1 MAALLAQGPVVSLPS
16 LAPPTDKRRRS
27 TSGAWCATFQRA
39 AVRRLVE
46 EVMIGVAG
54 AMNAVLIP
62 R

>member
-1 MAALLAQGPVVSLPS
+1 MVALLAQGPVVSLPS

-27 TSGAWCATFQRA
+27 TAGAWCATLQRA
-39 AVRRLVE
+39 AVRRLVR

-54 AMNAVLIP
+54 G